1 MKIFSNSF
9 KDGSSIPSRYC
20 FARVAPENHIELA
33 ENINPHLVWSEFPE
47 GTKSFALI
55 CHDPDAPSVADDAN
69 QEGRTIPASL
79 PRADFFH
86 WALFNIPAS
95 VTEIEEGSQC
105 SGVTPKGKSGPEAPG
120 GMTHGINNYTQWFAG
135 DADMEG
141 QYFGYDGPCPPWND
155 EIPHH
160 YVFSIYALDVETI
173 EADPGVD
180 GETLYDAIEIHIIDG
195 AAITG
200 VYSLNPSVTE

>member
-9 KDGSSIPSRYC
+9 NNGETIPSRYC
-20 FARVAPENHIELA
+20 FARIDPDTHVTLA
-33 ENINPHLVWSEFPE
+33 ENLNPHLIWSEFPE

-79 PRADFFH
+79 PRADFYH
-86 WALFNIPAS
+86 WVLFNIPAS
-95 VTEIEEGSQC
+95 VTEITEGSQC
-105 SGVTPKGKSGPEAPG
+105 SSVTAKGKAGPDAPG
-120 GMTHGINNYTQWFAG
+120 GMSHGINSYTQWFAG

-141 QYFGYDGPCPPWND
+141 SYFGYDGPCPPWND

-160 YVFSIYALDVETI
+160 YVFSIYALDVESI
-173 EADPGVD
+173 DAQPGVD
-180 GETLYDAIEIHIIDG
+180 GETLYEELEIHILDG

-200 VYSLNPSVTE
+200 TYTLNPSVA

>member
-9 KDGSSIPSRYC
+9 TDGASIPSRYC
-20 FARVAPENHIELA
+20 FARVAPETHVELA
-33 ENINPHLVWSEFPE
+33 ENINPHLIWSEFPE
-47 GTKSFALI
+47 GTKSFVLI

-86 WALFNIPAS
+86 WVLFNIPAS
-95 VTEIEEGSQC
+95 VTEIAEGSQC
-105 SGVTPKGKSGPEAPG
+105 SGVTPKGKPGPDAPG
-120 GMTHGINNYTQWFAG
+120 GMTHGVNSYTQWFAG

-141 QYFGYDGPCPPWND
+141 SYFGYDGPCPPWND

-160 YVFSIYALDVETI
+160 YVFSIYALDVENV
-173 EADPGVD
+173 EAEAGVD
-180 GETLYDAIEIHIIDG
+180 GETLYEAIEIHIIDG

-200 VYSLNPSVTE
+200 TYTLNPSVA